1 MEIRAFTEAD
11 AIKVST
17 WRYPAPYDVYNEID
31 WETVLERGY
40 DVADPDLRAEQY
52 RSLYENG
59 ELVGNFRLTFHLS
72 GEGDYILLGIGLRPD
87 CCGKGM
93 GAEAMK
99 LVIAEAE
106 RRWPGELLRLVVRPF
121 NKRAMKCYSKVGFV
135 PVGTAR
141 MRTMD
146 GNITEFVVMDLIKSL
161 R

>member
-1 MEIRAFTEAD
+1 MEIRPFTEAD
-11 AIKVST
+11 AIAVST
-17 WRYPAPYDVYNEID
+17 WRYPAPYDVYNEPD

-40 DVADPDLRAEQY
+40 DVTDPKAREEQY
-52 RSLYENG
+52 RSLYVGE
-59 ELVGNFRLTFHLS
+59 ELVGNFRLTFHYAE
-72 GEGDYILLGIGLRPD
+72 EGDYVMLGIGLKPD

-93 GAEAMK
+93 GREAME

-141 MRTMD
+141 MRTGD
-146 GNITEFVVMDLIKSL
+146 GSVTEFVVMDLLEKA
-161 R
+161 